1 MSQQEHALGMG
12 ETVTMGTEQ
21 PPHEDGGSS
30 AENHA
35 MRSLPHGL
43 SRDTGEG
50 LLPMEAVLLGNSHLF
65 FLFLFLFLPF
75 FFFQPVFSKR

>member
-1 MSQQEHALGMG
+1 MG
-12 ETVTMGTEQ
+12 ETVTMGTKQ

-50 LLPMEAVLLGNSHLF
+50 LLPMKAVLLGHSHQSYF
-65 FLFLFLFLPF
+65 SSFF
-75 FFFQPVFSKR
+75 FFFQPVFS